1 MHVALLEGA
10 LQPQTSVELQTSL
23 WGSLIL
29 EMDIIAYH
37 LYVYCLIGDVI
48 AANSSHR
55 EFFHVWKT
63 YGVLPERILAN
74 RKFFVPLKEMKIR
87 YIILWKRVQKLRIKY
102 ANLSKYCQALVY
114 NRRSPIFSFDLM
126 NLEVGFLVGCL

>member
-1 MHVALLEGA
+1 MPSAPSKLYASSLHSLNPLFTIYAGSDVWGDDDIKAEG
-10 LQPQTSVELQTSL
+10 VECSEAYARGFARGCLATPNS
-23 WGSLIL
+23 SLIL

-74 RKFFVPLKEMKIR
+74 RKFFCP
-87 YIILWKRVQKLRIKY
+87 IKGDEDSLHNFVEEG
-102 ANLSKYCQALVY
+102 AEA
-114 NRRSPIFSFDLM
+114 
-126 NLEVGFLVGCL
+126 